1 MKLLPYQSNLQVLYQ
16 NHKVGAR
23 MSEHYFSKNPQS
35 KSELK
40 TWNYTLRGKE
50 YSFTSD
56 VGVFSKN
63 EVDFGTRLI
72 IEHFKAPAIAG
83 DILDLGCG
91 YGPIG
96 VALADENQDR
106 KVTMVDVNE
115 RALELARENAVRN
128 NIENIEVIQSDGL
141 SRLNHCSFAAI
152 VTNPPIRAGKKVVH
166 RMFEES
172 KQALLR
178 HGELWVVIQKKQ
190 GAPSAK
196 EKLESLFGHV
206 EVVFRSKG
214 YFILK
219 ATNS

>member
-1 MKLLPYQSNLQVLYQ
+1 
-16 NHKVGAR
+16 

-35 KSELK
+35 KSMPQA
-40 TWNYTLRGKE
+40 WVYTLRGKD
-50 YSFTSD
+50 YSFISD

-63 EVDFGTRLI
+63 EVDFGTRLL
-72 IEHFKAPAIAG
+72 IEQFKVPDISG

-96 VALADENQDR
+96 IVLADWHQTRN
-106 KVTMVDVNE
+106 VMMVDVNE
-115 RALELARENAVRN
+115 RALTLARENALKNDV
-128 NIENIEVIQSDGL
+128 ENIEVIQSDGFSHL
-141 SRLNHCSFAAI
+141 GQRSFAAV

-166 RMFEES
+166 KMFEES
-172 KQALLR
+172 KRALLR

-196 EKLESLFGHV
+196 EKLEALFGNV

-219 ATNS
+219 AINS

>member
-1 MKLLPYQSNLQVLYQ
+1 
-16 NHKVGAR
+16 

-35 KSELK
+35 KSEPK
-40 TWNYTLRGKE
+40 TWNYTLRGRE
-50 YSFTSD
+50 YSFISD

-63 EVDFGTRLI
+63 EVDFGTRLV
-72 IEHFKAPAIAG
+72 IEHFNVPPIAG

-96 VALADENQDR
+96 ISLASENQDR
-106 KVTMVDVNE
+106 RITMVDVNE
-115 RALELARENAVRN
+115 RALELARENVVKN
-128 NIENIEVIQSDGL
+128 NIENVDIIQSDGFSQL
-141 SRLNHCSFAAI
+141 EHCSFAAV

-172 KQALLR
+172 KQALLK

-196 EKLESLFGHV
+196 EKLESLFDDV